1 MKVCVLAVDDSE
13 IMRKQTKAAFADFAK
28 EAFNDTNIDP
38 YFFEASNG
46 KEALLVLKEKPVNLV
61 LLDWSMPEL
70 SGIDFLKAIRS
81 IEAYKSLPVIMITV
95 EKAKTYIIEALKYGV
110 TDYMVKPID
119 RQLFNEKLFAIFNIY
134 RPTGKKR

>member
-1 MKVCVLAVDDSE
+1 MKICVLSVDDSE
-13 IMRKQTKAAFADFAK
+13 IMRKQTKAAFAGFAK
-28 EAFNDTNIDP
+28 EAFNDSNVDS

-46 KEALLVLKEKPVNLV
+46 KEALLMLKQKPVNLV
-61 LLDWSMPEL
+61 LLDWTMPEL

-81 IEAYKSLPVIMITV
+81 IEAYKTLPVIMITGI
-95 EKAKTYIIEALKYGV
+95 KAKTNVIEALKYGV

-134 RPTGKKR
+134 RPNGKK